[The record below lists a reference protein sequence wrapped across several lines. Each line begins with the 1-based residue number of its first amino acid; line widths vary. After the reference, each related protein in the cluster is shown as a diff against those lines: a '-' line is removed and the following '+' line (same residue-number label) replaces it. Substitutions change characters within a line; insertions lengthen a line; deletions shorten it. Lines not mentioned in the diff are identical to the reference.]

1 MKTPPYSVCGF
12 FAAVTSCGR
21 SDRACCPRWISPFSP
36 FLCRTGCGRTGRLF
50 FLVLPL
56 LIILSGTCLPAV
68 DHSGY
73 SSVRDCLGCHPMA
86 SPTHTMKG
94 TPRSG
99 ARLPLDASGRI
110 VCITCHDCAA
120 GTCKLRDPAPEL
132 CHACHDCARG
142 MACILGTAHIGDSQD
157 ILRLSLDNC
166 LACHDGSVAKDIGTH
181 GHPTNALYLTSRRG
195 LNPKDAVE
203 RM

>member
-1 MKTPPYSVCGF
+1 MK
-12 FAAVTSCGR
+12 AA
-21 SDRACCPRWISPFSP
+21 II
-36 FLCRTGCGRTGRLF
+36 F

-195 LNPKDAVE
+195 LNRLTDKRIVLVHNRITCLSCHNPYGTKKGKMVKSNE
-203 RM
+203 GSRLCLTCHRK